1 MKIITHGEDTRKK
14 LASGI
19 NKLVKIVRP
28 TLGPKAKHVVLSFEF
43 EAPQVLDDGALIAR
57 KVEFE
62 DPTENVG
69 AQLARM
75 VSEKTNRIAGD
86 GTTTSLVLADAF
98 TQAMIE
104 SDGVFATSAQRRD
117 ELDNAEATVEKILEQ
132 LKLLA
137 QPIQSNEDIRRVAKI
152 SSGTDEIAGIIADAY
167 KELGNS
173 AIVTYQNSKKDGISV
188 SISKGMRVQSGV
200 APHFLVHGRK
210 TFWGS
215 SKVLVIDGAASKS
228 IVASAMKEI
237 DAVGALT
244 VIADEFPEDLLDTM
258 IMANAKGFQFFPVS
272 SPFYAERRSE
282 ILKDIS
288 SFCGATVVSKEYVA
302 DSLGKVEKLEASSA
316 ELVLIEGAG
325 DTKTR
330 VDELKELIDSASAE
344 YDVALLKE
352 RMAGLTAGVAT
363 INVGMPTEA
372 EQLSVINKIEDAI
385 NAVKSALDG
394 GIVQGGG
401 VSLLLA
407 SKNATWGSFEPHR
420 GICSAVLAPLHQIQ
434 ENTGSKKEDWGSDV
448 VDPLKTVV
456 QALTNAWSIAK
467 MVALSES
474 GVVWQKEPLDKSDT
488 L

>member
-1 MKIITHGEDTRKK
+1 MKVITHGEDTRKK

-19 NKLVKIVRP
+19 NQLVKIVRP
-28 TLGPKAKHVVLSFEF
+28 TLGAKAKHVVLSFEF

-57 KVEFE
+57 RVELE

-104 SDGVFATSAQRRD
+104 SDGAFATSAQRRD
-117 ELDNAEATVEKILEQ
+117 EIENAEETVSRILAQ
-132 LKLLA
+132 LKELA
-137 QPIQSNEDIRRVAKI
+137 KPIESNDDIKRVAKI

-167 KELGNS
+167 RELGNS
-173 AIVTYQNSKKDGISV
+173 AILTFQNSKKDGINV
-188 SISKGMRVQSGV
+188 STTKGMKVQTGV
-200 APHFLVHGRK
+200 APHFLLGGRK

-215 SKVLVIDGAASKS
+215 SKVLVIDGAASKE
-228 IVASAMKEI
+228 IVAGAMKEI

-244 VIADEFPEDLLDTM
+244 VIADEFPEALLDTM
-258 IMANAKGFQFFPVS
+258 IVSNAKGFQFFPVRA
-272 SPFYAERRSE
+272 PYYAERRTE
-282 ILKDIS
+282 VLKDIAA
-288 SFCGATVVSKEYVA
+288 FTGATVITKEYKPDA
-302 DSLGKVEKLEASSA
+302 LGKVERIEASTS

-325 DTKTR
+325 DTKER
-330 VDELKELIDSASAE
+330 VSEIQEQIDSASAE
-344 YDVALLKE
+344 YDIALLKE

-394 GIVQGGG
+394 GIVPGGG

-407 SKNATWGSFEPHR
+407 GKNATWGSFEPHM
-420 GICSAVLAPLHQIQ
+420 GILNAVLAPLRQIQ
-434 ENTGSKKEDWGSDV
+434 ENSGVKSEDWGADV

-467 MVALSES
+467 MVALSEA
-474 GVVWQKEPLDKSDT
+474 GVVWQKPEEPSSHE
-488 L
+488 